1 MKSSFDKLIVVI
13 SVFLLVLVAGLS
25 VFLESD
31 DKIAELKSNVLT
43 GATINKL
50 AENGKQPRNSQ
61 ARIGIETTTTD
72 CWSTANSASETACE
86 ANDDCVW
93 HEDAWG
99 SWCELKGCWNLQ
111 SESACGEA
119 NTTTSGNFI
128 NKSLFKSDLNNSV
141 NTNNSKAK
149 ELQNEITYV

>member
-61 ARIGIETTTTD
+61 ARIGIE
-72 CWSTANSASETACE
+72 
-86 ANDDCVW
+86 
-93 HEDAWG
+93 
-99 SWCELKGCWNLQ
+99 
-111 SESACGEA
+111 
-119 NTTTSGNFI
+119 
-128 NKSLFKSDLNNSV
+128 
-141 NTNNSKAK
+141 
-149 ELQNEITYV
+149 